1 LRASTPIR
9 AVPGGVIISIRVIT
23 RASRAGVA
31 GVRGDAIL
39 IRLHAPPVEG
49 AANAELVE
57 VLSAALRVPRSAVTI
72 ESGARGRQKYVRVT
86 GVDADTASA
95 MLIGPPG

>member
-1 LRASTPIR
+1 M
-9 AVPGGVIISIRVIT
+9 VT

-49 AANAELVE
+49 AANAELIE
-57 VLSAALRVPRSAVTI
+57 VLSVALRVPRGAVTI
-72 ESGARGRQKYVRVT
+72 ESGARGRQKRVRVT
-86 GVDADTASA
+86 GVDAETAA
-95 MLIGPPG
+95 ATLIGPAE